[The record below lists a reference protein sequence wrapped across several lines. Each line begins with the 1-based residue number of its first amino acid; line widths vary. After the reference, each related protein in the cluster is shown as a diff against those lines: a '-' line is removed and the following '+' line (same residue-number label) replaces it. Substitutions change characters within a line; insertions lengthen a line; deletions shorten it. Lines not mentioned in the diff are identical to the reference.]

1 MLEDG
6 APAVFSLGLGKGSG
20 LSGLV
25 PDSRELTGSIKQ
37 TSTIEGAVEVSVNRE
52 ICIMILTVF
61 EGIYDFGQ
69 ER

>member
-25 PDSRELTGSIKQ
+25 PDSRELTGIEQ

-52 ICIMILTVF
+52 ICVMI
-61 EGIYDFGQ
+61 
-69 ER
+69 